1 MYTFSAQIPSQSSKL
16 LYIYIYI
23 YITLNNIILLPNN
36 FLSRK
41 SNRVSF
47 ILNTHMYQML
57 Y

>member
-1 MYTFSAQIPSQSSKL
+1 MDTVSAQIPSLSSKL
-16 LYIYIYI
+16 LYIYI
-23 YITLNNIILLPNN
+23 YITLNNIILLPNSN

-41 SNRVSF
+41 SNRVPF

>member
-16 LYIYIYI
+16 LYIYI

-41 SNRVSF
+41 SNCVPF

>member
-16 LYIYIYI
+16 LYI

-41 SNRVSF
+41 SNRVPF

>member
-16 LYIYIYI
+16 LYIYI
-23 YITLNNIILLPNN
+23 TLNNIILLPNSN

-41 SNRVSF
+41 SNRVPF
-47 ILNTHMYQML
+47 ILNTRMYQML